1 MLRDHV
7 VPLYLTLF
15 PLFSIS
21 LSLQHL
27 SIYLSIIYLSSID
40 QSKHNWPNHI
50 KNNNNNKPTLAR
62 TRAWTVKKDASLKS
76 VKAKCLSSGFRDW
89 GYQTRYRDEYVQTCS
104 MDSTFDLL
112 HLVLPLYSWIAIIL
126 LLFSAIFLPSL
137 SAQPYNPL
145 LPTTLPRLS
154 KFELIFL
161 SFNCGSNYRLY
172 CYLAITHMISC
183 NIFFYVNSYSNLIW
197 NFLKLF
203 EKYFILLAH
212 TRHLTNVWL
221 IEVGIS

>member
-104 MDSTFDLL
+104 MDSTSSPCFA
-112 HLVLPLYSWIAIIL
+112 PL
-126 LLFSAIFLPSL
+126 LLDSNHTVTFL
-137 SAQPYNPL
+137 
-145 LPTTLPRLS
+145 
-154 KFELIFL
+154 
-161 SFNCGSNYRLY
+161 
-172 CYLAITHMISC
+172 C
-183 NIFFYVNSYSNLIW
+183 NIPPFPFCSTI
-197 NFLKLF
+197 
-203 EKYFILLAH
+203 
-212 TRHLTNVWL
+212 
-221 IEVGIS
+221 